1 MDDAARVPPPAPAKP
16 LLVNRKHMTFA
27 LDDGI
32 GARARIGLIVLATDF
47 TMEYEWRRI
56 LALPGVAFYESRLYN
71 SPTITPATLAAME
84 KLIPEAAGLILPNG
98 RIDVVAYGC
107 TSATVVLGEETVF
120 NRIREGRAGVQCTT
134 PITAGIAGMK
144 ALGMKRAALLTPYVD
159 EINAMMRG
167 FIEKQGIEVPVV
179 GSFNNPD
186 DGEVARMSPRT
197 TRDAAIE
204 LGRHK
209 DVDGVFVAC
218 TSLRVAEIVDDVEKA
233 IGKPLTSSNH
243 AMAWH
248 ALRLAGVADKVPGW
262 GRLFAV

>member
-1 MDDAARVPPPAPAKP
+1 MDTP
-16 LLVNRKHMTFA
+16 LKLREPLIDRKHMKFD

-56 LALPGVAFYESRLYN
+56 LALPGVAFYQSRLFN
-71 SPTITPATLAAME
+71 SPTITPETLAAME
-84 KLIPEAAGLILPNG
+84 KLIPEAAKLILPNG
-98 RIDVVAYGC
+98 RIDVMAYGC
-107 TSATVVLGEETVF
+107 TSATVVLGEATVF
-120 NRIREGRAGVQCTT
+120 KRIHEGRAGVKCTT
-134 PITAGIAGMK
+134 PITGGIAGMK
-144 ALGMKRAALLTPYVD
+144 AMGMKRIALLTPYVA

-186 DGEVARMSPRT
+186 DGEVARMSPLT

-204 LGRHK
+204 LGRSK
-209 DVDGVFVAC
+209 EVDGVFVAC
-218 TSLRVAEIVDDVEKA
+218 TSLRVAEIVEQVEQA

-248 ALRLAGVADKVPGW
+248 ALRLAGVKDAVPGL
-262 GRLFAV
+262 GRLFRV

>member
-1 MDDAARVPPPAPAKP
+1 MDDTP
-16 LLVNRKHMTFA
+16 LQRGRDPIVNRTHMKFA

-71 SPTITPATLAAME
+71 SPTITPETLAAME
-84 KLIPEAAGLILPNG
+84 KLIPDAAKLILPNG

-120 NRIREGRAGVQCTT
+120 KRIREGRAGVACTT

-144 ALGMKRAALLTPYVD
+144 ALGVRRAALLTPYVE
-159 EINAMMRG
+159 EINRMMRG
-167 FIEKQGIEVPVV
+167 FIEKQGIEVPAA
-179 GSFNNPD
+179 GSFNNSD
-186 DGEVARMSPRT
+186 DGEVARMSPAT

-204 LGRHK
+204 LGRDK
-209 DVDGVFVAC
+209 NVDGVFVAC
-218 TSLRVAEIVDDVEKA
+218 TSLRVAEIVEDVEKA

-248 ALRLAGVADKVPGW
+248 ALRLAGVKDSVPGW
-262 GRLFAV
+262 GRLFRV